1 MLSFSAKVKKYDN
14 YSKKVIKYLHILNKC
29 HIFVSVKETKFNKQ
43 TDKDM
48 TQMNAIAITTK
59 DAQRLSVIATRTHAT
74 TAIEIAMAGAKMQMI
89 HELKE
94 RMKTS
99 VVEFYFV
106 KRDGTLRH
114 AYGTT
119 MPSLAAKHINGRG
132 IPRESVKTTPF
143 FCVESGEWRSLRW
156 ESIVKVC

>member
-1 MLSFSAKVKKYDN
+1 
-14 YSKKVIKYLHILNKC
+14 
-29 HIFVSVKETKFNKQ
+29 
-43 TDKDM
+43 
-48 TQMNAIAITTK
+48 MNTPANIIAITNK
-59 DAQRLSVIATRTHAT
+59 DAQRLAVIATRTNAT
-74 TAIEIAMAGAKMQMI
+74 TALEVAMAGAKMQMI

-99 VVEFYFV
+99 VVEFYFT
-106 KRDGTLRH
+106 KRDGSIRH

-132 IPRESVKTTPF
+132 ISRESVKTTPF

-156 ESIVKVC
+156 ESIIKVC